1 MPAPPSAAA
10 RGTSSLPGQRRPR
23 RSARVALAVALAAA
37 QLAAVPLHA
46 QTLTPARPL
55 PGLGDGAEMST
66 GTERELGD
74 RIAREL
80 YRDPD
85 FVDDPVLADYV
96 QGIWQPLL
104 AAARQRGELTPELDE
119 RFAWVLLIGRDR
131 SINAFALPGGYLGVN
146 TGLIAIVGSRDELA
160 SVLAHE
166 LTHVT
171 QRHISRML
179 TQQSRQ
185 MPLMLAAMLLGGLAM
200 SKSGRS
206 GGDLGSAMM
215 VGGQAMAMQKQ
226 LDFSRDMERE
236 ADRIGFGVMSQAG
249 FAPQGAAVMFEKLQ
263 YASRLNDN
271 GSYPYLRSH
280 PLTSERIT
288 EMQARVQFR
297 EGAPPPTVA
306 LTPEHAMIAARA
318 RVLGRPGVDL
328 LRQWVQAAQGSTA
341 PASAATA
348 GTLYAGAMA
357 AKELRD
363 LPAARSLA
371 QKLRTQV
378 GTAGEPARLARLLAA
393 EIEMGAGNAPAAVAL
408 LDVRA
413 KTRGEMLM
421 AGQAAL
427 LTRTHA
433 AEAAPVLR
441 DWVATHPRD
450 ATVWRLLGGLYDVE
464 GDTLRAIRAE
474 AEAQVAQL
482 DYVAARDRFRAAQ
495 DYVRETTAKG
505 GRVDHI
511 EASIVDVRA
520 REIERLAR
528 EQMEEKPM

>member
-1 MPAPPSAAA
+1 MPSSSAV
-10 RGTSSLPGQRRPR
+10 RRPLVSPSR
-23 RSARVALAVALAAA
+23 RGRPLLRGGVAMLLAAA
-37 QLAAVPLHA
+37 QLAALPVRA
-46 QTLTPARPL
+46 QPQPQPQPQVL
-55 PGLGDGAEMST
+55 PGLSDGAEMT
-66 GTERELGD
+66 AGAERELGD

-85 FVDDPVLADYV
+85 YVDDPVLTDYV
-96 QGIWQPLL
+96 QGIWRPLL

-119 RFAWVLLIGRDR
+119 RFAWVVMIGRDR
-131 SINAFALPGGYLGVN
+131 TINAFALPGGYLGVH
-146 TGLIAIVGSRDELA
+146 TGLIALVGSRDELA

-171 QRHISRML
+171 QRHISRIF

-249 FAPQGAAVMFEKLQ
+249 FAPQGAASMFEKLQ

-288 EMQARVQFR
+288 EMQARFQFR
-297 EGAPPPTVA
+297 DGAPAQAIP
-306 LTPEHAMIAARA
+306 LTPEHAMVTARA

-328 LRQWVQAAQGSTA
+328 LRQWMQAAQRNDV
-341 PASAATA
+341 PAGAAGA
-348 GTLYAGAMA
+348 GVLYAGALA

-363 LPAARSLA
+363 LPAARSLV
-371 QKLRTQV
+371 QKLRAQA
-378 GTAGEPARLARLLAA
+378 GTAPEPARLARLLAA
-393 EIEMGAGNAPAAVAL
+393 EIEMAGGNPAAAAAL

-421 AGQAAL
+421 AAQAAVL
-427 LTRTHA
+427 VRTNA
-433 AEAAPVLR
+433 AGAAPVLR
-441 DWVATHPRD
+441 DWVAVHPRD
-450 ATVWRLLGGLYDVE
+450 ATAWRELASLYEVD

-474 AEAQVAQL
+474 AEGHVAQL

-495 DYVRETTAKG
+495 DFVRDTTARG

-520 REIERLAR
+520 REVERLAR
-528 EQMEEKPM
+528 AQMEEKPM